1 MNYNESK
8 IDKRILKGL
17 GEMGFVEM
25 TPIQEMAI
33 PVLLEGKDIIGQAQ
47 TGTGKTAAFGIPM
60 IENLSSKAAGV
71 QGLILCPTRELA
83 IQAAEELKKMAKHV
97 NGVKIAAIYG
107 GQDIEK
113 QFRLLRGKISIV
125 VGTPGRV
132 MDHMRRGTLKLDA
145 LKMLV
150 LDEADE
156 MLNMGFREDIETI
169 CQSLPEERQTA
180 LFSATMPAEI
190 LEITAEYQKNALHVH
205 VPQEEMTI
213 PLVKQIHY
221 VVKGREKDT
230 SLCRLLDYMSPKR
243 ALIFCNTKRKVDQL
257 TLILK
262 GKGYSAEALHGDLSQ
277 HQRDRV
283 MTLFRSGK
291 LQLLLA
297 TDVAARGI
305 DVDDV
310 DMVFN
315 YDMPQDMEYYVHRI
329 GRTGRAGRK
338 GKAISLITSRERY
351 KIQSLEEYCNTSIAE
366 KDMPSAA
373 SALTVKAYKIVSDA
387 VEYCEGKDLTPYMKI
402 VYKRCVDDGTDPLEI
417 AAAFLRMN
425 LGEIEPES
433 ERDDR
438 QKRRREGRDGR
449 DGKSRKGRDGKD
461 RGNRDGRDGRSK
473 EGRSGG
479 KGSSRDGGKG
489 GRDGRDGGRS
499 AEKDSGADREVIVRR
514 KPEVPKGRGRKSG
527 EDGFSVKDRYNG
539 RDKKGRK
546 NGKRTKGSDKNRR
559 HDKRRAG
566 ARKK

>member
-1 MNYNESK
+1 MKYSETK

-17 GEMGFVEM
+17 AEMGFAEM

-60 IENLSSKAAGV
+60 IENLSSRTGGI
-71 QGLILCPTRELA
+71 QGLVLCPTRELA
-83 IQAAEELKKMAKHV
+83 IQAAEELKKMARHL
-97 NGVKIAAIYG
+97 NGVKVAAIYG

-113 QFRLLRGKISIV
+113 QFRVLKGKISIV

-132 MDHMRRGTLKLDA
+132 MDHMRRGTLNLEN

-169 CQSLPEERQTA
+169 CGGLSEDRQTA
-180 LFSATMPAEI
+180 LFSATMPDEI
-190 LEITAEYQKNALHVH
+190 LEITEQYQHHALHIRVL
-205 VPQEEMTI
+205 QEEMTV
-213 PLVKQIHY
+213 PLVRQSCY
-221 VVKGREKDT
+221 VVKGREKDS
-230 SLCRLLDYMSPKR
+230 SLCRLLDYMSPTR

-257 TLILK
+257 TLLLK

-283 MTLFRSGK
+283 MALFRGGK

-329 GRTGRAGRK
+329 GRTGRAGKK
-338 GKAISLITSRERY
+338 GKAVSLITARERY
-351 KIQSLEEYCNTSIAE
+351 KIRSLEDYCHTRIRE
-366 KDMPSAA
+366 RTMPTAS
-373 SALTVKAYKIVSDA
+373 SALTVKAYKTVADA

-402 VYKRCVDDGTDPLEI
+402 VYKRCVDDGMEPLEI

-433 ERDDR
+433 EGNEEDAR
-438 QKRRREGRDGR
+438 QQRGRREKKKRRKEEREKPDRKD
-449 DGKSRKGRDGKD
+449 RKGK
-461 RGNRDGRDGRSK
+461 
-473 EGRSGG
+473 
-479 KGSSRDGGKG
+479 
-489 GRDGRDGGRS
+489 
-499 AEKDSGADREVIVRR
+499 
-514 KPEVPKGRGRKSG
+514 
-527 EDGFSVKDRYNG
+527 
-539 RDKKGRK
+539 K
-546 NGKRTKGSDKNRR
+546 NGKRTKGSNKNRR
-559 HDKRRAG
+559 HDKRRTG
-566 ARKK
+566 TGKK